1 MNDFSMGMTL
11 LAAADKVAETAKEAP
26 VIDIGVRLLVLIA
39 ICVIPYVLGALLAR
53 ALRLKEFSNRIGTVL
68 LSFTFGLT
76 PFVFAM
82 INAGEVSGWKNAM
95 RLGIDLAGGTNLIY
109 QVETKEAIA
118 ENKSIDSAMNQ
129 LVQTIQ
135 KRINPS
141 GTEEVAVRRVGVDR
155 IEVIIPG
162 ADQGVVAEKKRR
174 MVQLG
179 SLEFGIVAN
188 SRNHSSIIKQALA
201 QPKTKD
207 TVSDD
212 NRVVAIWRT
221 VSSKGEIPSSGT
233 ATVATRTVQRK
244 DPKLGKDV
252 PVTQVLIIQEKEDE
266 HADEKILE
274 APTAEEL
281 AEIHKVLVTC

>member
-26 VIDIGVRLLVLIA
+26 VIDIGVRLLVLVA
-39 ICVIPYVLGALLAR
+39 LCVVPYVLGGLLAR

-68 LSFTFGLT
+68 LSFTFGLA

-118 ENKSIDSAMNQ
+118 ENKNIDSAMNQ

-188 SRNHSSIIKQALA
+188 SRNHS
-201 QPKTKD
+201 
-207 TVSDD
+207 
-212 NRVVAIWRT
+212 RT
-221 VSSKGEIPSSGT
+221 Y
-233 ATVATRTVQRK
+233 
-244 DPKLGKDV
+244 
-252 PVTQVLIIQEKEDE
+252 
-266 HADEKILE
+266 
-274 APTAEEL
+274 
-281 AEIHKVLVTC
+281 